1 MSDVAL
7 GSRAGSVVE
16 ELRKLPAFF
25 RRDLLVMWSY
35 RLAFFTDWLNL
46 LVQIVVFFFVSR
58 LIDPAKIPSFGGERA
73 SYMQFVAIGIA
84 VTSFMQIS
92 LGRVVSAIRT
102 EQLQGT
108 LEALLITP
116 TAPTTIQLGSVLY
129 ELFYVPIRLF
139 IFLGLSWVLFGVT
152 FEVSGMLPAIGVL
165 IVFVPFV
172 WGIGVLSAAGVLTFR
187 RGTGA
192 VGVGATAFTISSG
205 TYFPVGVLPAW
216 LQPLAK
222 INPITIA
229 LVAIRRALLGGAGWA
244 EVTPTIVLLLPIALV
259 SIAIG
264 VVAFRAAL
272 RRERRRGTLG
282 LY

>member
-1 MSDVAL
+1 MSEVAVP
-7 GSRAGSVVE
+7 SRASAVAE

-58 LIDPAKIPSFGGERA
+58 LVDPSKIPSFGGTRA

-92 LGRVVSAIRT
+92 LGRVVSAIRN

-108 LEALLITP
+108 LEALLVTP

-139 IFLGLSWVLFGVT
+139 IFLGLAWAIFGVT
-152 FEVSGMLPAIGVL
+152 FQVSGMLPAIAVL
-165 IVFVPFV
+165 VAFIPFV
-172 WGIGVLSAAGVLTFR
+172 WGLGVLSVAGVLTFR
-187 RGTGA
+187 RGAGVVGA
-192 VGVGATAFTISSG
+192 GATAFTISSG
-205 TYFPVGVLPAW
+205 TYFPVGVLPSW
-216 LQPLAK
+216 VQPLARA
-222 INPITIA
+222 NPITVA
-229 LVAIRRALLGGAGWA
+229 LSAIREALLGGAGWA
-244 EVTPTIVLLLPIALV
+244 RMWPAIAVLAPIAVV
-259 SIAIG
+259 SVGIG
-264 VVAFRAAL
+264 VTAFRLAL